1 VVQATL
7 PAGNG
12 HEEKKE
18 ASTMPDRT
26 LVFLE
31 SSTSGHLFVQ
41 AARRQGL
48 RPILVTS
55 GSDRYRNLAGE
66 AVDTVIADTVDI
78 KEMARVCDELQ
89 AQAPIAGILST
100 SGAYAAM
107 AARLCH
113 RLRLP
118 GADGQA
124 IENCQ
129 NKFLQRGTFKNA
141 GLLTPAYEL
150 VHNIPSAVEAATR
163 IGFPVI
169 VKPVVGSGSTGVR
182 LCLDG
187 GDVGEQVAY
196 LLSTDGGIARGVLIE
211 EFIVGLE
218 YSVETVGDVV
228 LGITKKHLGE
238 LPYFVEVGHDFPAA
252 LRRSD
257 EVAIADTVVSALN
270 ALHLHWGP
278 AHTELRL
285 DSRGPVII
293 EVNPRM
299 GGDMIP
305 ELIRLAIGVDVIS
318 ETIKLVTGARIDL
331 TPQGHR
337 SSSIRFL
344 NPAAEGF
351 VRWMSDLN
359 VARAIPSVS
368 EVELYVA
375 DGGEVRR
382 YGDYRDRIGHVIV
395 AGETPYQ
402 VETSLANVTAQLR
415 YDIEAFPDRRD
426 G

>member
-1 VVQATL
+1 
-7 PAGNG
+7 
-12 HEEKKE
+12 
-18 ASTMPDRT
+18 MPDRR

-31 SSTSGHLFVQ
+31 SSTSGHLFFR

-55 GSDRYRNLAGE
+55 GHDRYRNLEGE
-66 AVDTVIADTVDI
+66 AVDTVIADTADI
-78 KEMARVCDELQ
+78 WAMARVCDELQ
-89 AQAPIAGILST
+89 AQVPIAGILST

-113 RLRLP
+113 RFGLP

-124 IENCQ
+124 IESCQ

-150 VHNIPSAVEAATR
+150 VDNIPSAVEAASR

-187 GDVGEQVAY
+187 GDVGAQVAH
-196 LLSTDGGIARGVLIE
+196 LLSSGGEAMARDVLIE

-228 LGITKKHLGE
+228 LGITRKHLGE

-252 LRRSD
+252 LHRSD
-257 EVAIADTVVSALN
+257 EVAIADTVVSALD

-285 DSRGPVII
+285 DSRGPTII

-305 ELIRLAIGVDVIS
+305 ELIRLAIGVDIVS
-318 ETIKLVTGARIDL
+318 ETIKLATGARIDL

-337 SSSIRFL
+337 WASIRFL
-344 NPAAEGF
+344 NPGAEGF
-351 VRWMSDLN
+351 VRWKSDLN
-359 VARAIPSVS
+359 AARAIPSVS

-375 DGGEVRR
+375 EGDEVRR
-382 YGDYRDRIGHVIV
+382 HGDYRDRIGHVIV

-402 VETSLANVTAQLR
+402 VEASLANATAQLR
-415 YDIEAFPDRRD
+415 YDIEGSSNRRD

>member
-1 VVQATL
+1 M
-7 PAGNG
+7 
-12 HEEKKE
+12 KRKE
-18 ASTMPDRT
+18 GGTTMSDRR
-26 LVFLE
+26 LVLLE
-31 SSTSGHLFVQ
+31 SSTSGHLFVR

-66 AVDTVIADTVDI
+66 AVDTVIADTADI
-78 KEMARVCDELQ
+78 GEMVRVCDELQ
-89 AQAPIAGILST
+89 AEAPVAGILST
-100 SGAYAAM
+100 SGAHAAM

-113 RLRLP
+113 RFGFP

-129 NKFLQRGTFKNA
+129 NKFLQRGMFKNA

-150 VHNIPSAVEAATR
+150 VHDVPSAVEAATR

-169 VKPVVGSGSTGVR
+169 VKPMVGSGSIGVR

-187 GDVGEQVAY
+187 GEVGDQVAH
-196 LLSTDGGIARGVLIE
+196 LLSTGGERIARDVLIE

-228 LGITKKHLGE
+228 LGITKKHLGQ

-257 EVAIADTVVSALN
+257 EVAINDTVLSALD

-305 ELIRLAIGVDVIS
+305 ELIRLATGVDVVS
-318 ETIKLVTGARIDL
+318 ETIRLVTGAKIDL
-331 TPQGHR
+331 TPQGR
-337 SSSIRFL
+337 RWASIRFL
-344 NPAAEGF
+344 TPGAEGF
-351 VRWMSDLN
+351 VRWKSDLN
-359 VARAIPSVS
+359 AARAIPSVS

-375 DGGEVRR
+375 EGDEVRR
-382 YGDYRDRIGHVIV
+382 QGDYRDRIGHVIGV
-395 AGETPYQ
+395 GESPYQ
-402 VETSLANVTAQLR
+402 VERGLANVAAQLR
-415 YDIEAFPDRRD
+415 YDIEVFSDRCD

>member
-1 VVQATL
+1 
-7 PAGNG
+7 
-12 HEEKKE
+12 
-18 ASTMPDRT
+18 MPDRT

-31 SSTSGHLFVQ
+31 SSTSGHLFVR

-66 AVDTVIADTVDI
+66 AVDTVIADTADI
-78 KEMARVCDELQ
+78 GAMARVCDKFQ
-89 AQAPIAGILST
+89 AQAPIAGIMST
-100 SGAYAAM
+100 SGAYASM

-113 RLRLP
+113 RLGLP
-118 GADGQA
+118 GADFQA

-150 VHNIPSAVEAATR
+150 VHNVPSAVEAAAR

-196 LLSTDGGIARGVLIE
+196 LLSTDGEGVARDVLIE

-218 YSVETVGDVV
+218 YSVETVGHAV
-228 LGITKKHLGE
+228 LGITKKHLGT
-238 LPYFVEVGHDFPAA
+238 LPHFVEVGHDFPAA
-252 LRRSD
+252 LDQR
-257 EVAIADTVVSALN
+257 EQFAVTETVLSAVE
-270 ALHLHWGP
+270 ALRLHWGA

-285 DSRGPVII
+285 DRRGPVII

-305 ELIRLAIGVDVIS
+305 ELIRLASGVDVVS
-318 ETIKLVTGARIDL
+318 ETIRLATGAQIDL
-331 TPQGHR
+331 RPRKRRQA
-337 SSSIRFL
+337 SIRFL
-344 NPAAEGF
+344 TPGAEGL
-351 VRWMSDLN
+351 VRWKADLN
-359 VARAIPSVS
+359 AVRAIPSVS
-368 EVELYVA
+368 EVDLYVA
-375 DGGEVRR
+375 EGDEVRLH
-382 YGDYRDRIGHVIV
+382 GDYRDRIGHVI
-395 AGETPYQ
+395 AEGDTQCE
-402 VETSLANVTAQLR
+402 VEFSLAEVMAGLR
-415 YDIEAFPDRRD
+415 YDIEPAAGPPNGR
-426 G
+426 